1 MVIIET
7 INDNCEQWKLFYP
20 VPNVKYCRLAMGLKV
35 FWPCK
40 YVLMNDE
47 EVVTVRDQC
56 HVIVDGVNN
65 LSKKWGSCKDDS
77 LVESFKAENM
87 HDVANMVEDLHNEEL
102 HGEMIYISEDGVEG
116 SVGESGFDSMSEE
129 KNEEN
134 IVEGDE
140 KVSSEENFEWNND
153 DFN

>member
-1 MVIIET
+1 
-7 INDNCEQWKLFYP
+7 
-20 VPNVKYCRLAMGLKV
+20 
-35 FWPCK
+35 
-40 YVLMNDE
+40 
-47 EVVTVRDQC
+47 
-56 HVIVDGVNN
+56 
-65 LSKKWGSCKDDS
+65 
-77 LVESFKAENM
+77 VESFKAENM

-140 KVSSEENFEWNND
+140 KVSSEENFE
-153 DFN
+153 